1 METAAKQF
9 RKRNAILS
17 CLRQTKQ
24 HPSAESL
31 HRMLQQEHPDI
42 SLATVYRNLTLFKR
56 QGLIASLGTVD
67 GVERFDAVTEP
78 HVHFVCRKCG
88 SVSDLPDWQPPED
101 IMCVDMDCQVEGYRL
116 MFTGLCRDC
125 VARSPES
132 SKPADTAKFEF

>member
-1 METAAKQF
+1 METASKQF

-24 HPSAESL
+24 HPSAETL

-42 SLATVYRNLTLFKR
+42 SLATVYRNLTLFKH

-78 HVHFVCRKCG
+78 HVHFVCRNCG
-88 SVSDLPDWQPPED
+88 SVQDLPRWQPPED
-101 IMCVDMDCQVEGYRL
+101 IANVGIDCQVESYRL

-125 VARSPES
+125 MGRSPES
-132 SKPADTAKFEF
+132 SKPAGTAKK

>member
-1 METAAKQF
+1 METAGKQF
-9 RKRNAILS
+9 WKRNAILS
-17 CLRQTKQ
+17 CLRQTTQ
-24 HPSAESL
+24 HPSAELL

-56 QGLIASLGTVD
+56 QGLVASLGTVD

-88 SVSDLPDWQPPED
+88 SVRDLPGWRPPEGICHPAD
-101 IMCVDMDCQVEGYRL
+101 VGMDCQVEGYRL

-125 VARSPES
+125 MGDTRSPE
-132 SKPADTAKFEF
+132 PGDL